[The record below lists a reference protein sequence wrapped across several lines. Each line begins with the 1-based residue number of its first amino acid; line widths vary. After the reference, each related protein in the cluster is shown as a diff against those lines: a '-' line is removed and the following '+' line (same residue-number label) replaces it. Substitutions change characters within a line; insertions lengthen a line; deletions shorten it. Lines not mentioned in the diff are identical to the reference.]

1 MWNAIALMT
10 KCMLTVRTRDL
21 SVRNSRLE
29 NENVVAFGAF
39 AACLQDNE
47 IVGINMSRAR
57 RTNVKSGT
65 HQLSSISTCSTL
77 KRNIF
82 SSTLAR
88 LFGENT
94 LSSCLDE

>member
-39 AACLQDNE
+39 AA
-47 IVGINMSRAR
+47 IVHLHLLHIETKYLFIYFGTTVWREYL
-57 RTNVKSGT
+57 VK
-65 HQLSSISTCSTL
+65 LS
-77 KRNIF
+77 
-82 SSTLAR
+82 
-88 LFGENT
+88 
-94 LSSCLDE
+94 

>member
-39 AACLQDNE
+39 AACYKITRLLE
-47 IVGINMSRAR
+47 SICHAHVEPMSKVVLTSYRP
-57 RTNVKSGT
+57 SP
-65 HQLSSISTCSTL
+65 
-77 KRNIF
+77 
-82 SSTLAR
+82 LAPH
-88 LFGENT
+88 
-94 LSSCLDE
+94 